1 MKLIGWKAF
10 LFLIL
15 VGTWSCSNPQKTEV
29 HADTAPSVSVVRAQ
43 RKTLTHEL
51 VLAAEFRPYQEV
63 DLHAKIAGY
72 MKQIRVDVG
81 DRVTAGQLIA
91 TIEAPELGDDET
103 QAEATRKHAEA
114 ELIRAKG
121 DLVRAEAA
129 HQASHLAYKR
139 LADVIQSKPNLVAQQ
154 EIDNAQAQDRM
165 GEAQVD
171 ASKAAVTAA
180 EEQVRA
186 SQAAQSRVKTL
197 QSYEQ
202 ITAPFSGVISKRYAD
217 PGAMIPA
224 GTSSSTTTLPVV
236 KLSQID
242 LLRLVVEVPES
253 AVPTIHVGET
263 VRVNVSALKKSFD
276 GKVSRF
282 SDRLSTG
289 TRTMETE
296 IDVPNRTGELV
307 PGMDA
312 EVVLTLEKRNNAVS
326 LPISAVAG
334 AGDKATL
341 LVVEDGKLAE
351 RNVKLGM
358 ETAEDREV
366 LSNLNEGDLV
376 VAGGKAATLKPG
388 DAVNA
393 KETR

>member
-1 MKLIGWKAF
+1 MKSITLKVF

-15 VGTWSCSNPQKTEV
+15 LSAWSCSSPPKTEV
-29 HADTAPSVSVVRAQ
+29 HADTAPSVAVVRAE
-43 RKTLTHEL
+43 RKTLTHEI

-72 MKQIRVDVG
+72 MRQIRVDVG
-81 DRVTAGQLIA
+81 DRVTAGQSIA
-91 TIEAPELGDDET
+91 TIEAPELADDET

-139 LADVIQSKPNLVAQQ
+139 LADVTQSKPNLVAQQ
-154 EIDNAQAQDRM
+154 EIDNALAQDRV
-165 GEAQVD
+165 GEAQID
-171 ASKAAVTAA
+171 AAKAAVTAA

-197 QSYEQ
+197 ESYEQ
-202 ITAPFSGVISKRYAD
+202 IVAPFSGVISKRYAD

-224 GTSSSTTTLPVV
+224 GTASTTTTLPVV

-253 AVPTIHVGET
+253 AVPTVHVGQT
-263 VRVNVSALKKSFD
+263 VRVNVSALKRSFD
-276 GKVSRF
+276 GRVSRF
-282 SDRLSTG
+282 SNRLSTG

-296 IDVPNRTGELV
+296 IDVPNPKSELI

-312 EVVLTLEKRNNAVS
+312 EVVLTLDRRENTVA
-326 LPISAVAG
+326 LPISAVSG

-341 LVVEDGKLAE
+341 FVVENGTLAQ
-351 RNVKLGM
+351 RDVKLGL

-366 LSNLNEGDLV
+366 LSNLKEGDLV
-376 VAGGKAATLKPG
+376 VTGGKAATLKVG
-388 DAVNA
+388 DRVTS
-393 KETR
+393 KEGR